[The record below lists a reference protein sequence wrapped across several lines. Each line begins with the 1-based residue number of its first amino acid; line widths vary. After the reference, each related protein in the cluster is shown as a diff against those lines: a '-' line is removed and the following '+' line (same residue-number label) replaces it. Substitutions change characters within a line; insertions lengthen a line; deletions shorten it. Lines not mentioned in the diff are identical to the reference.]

1 VAVVKAGLKRIAL
14 TLCLIVVAGAAYY
27 FGGRWYERSLRIQR
41 TDDAYVGGEIT
52 AISSR
57 VSGYAV
63 EVPIDE
69 NYQVRAA
76 QVLVRIDP
84 REYRMNVEK
93 AQAALDQDKADLNQI
108 VAQRELQQSKIAVAQ
123 AALQSAQAQVKNAD
137 ITLQRSTTLLARNDA
152 PQSTVDANTAAA
164 AQAHAA
170 ADQASAN
177 LTYEHGQMIVLDAR
191 EAVAKAQ
198 IASAEAALLS
208 AKFDLDDTETW
219 APIDGIVANLK
230 TRVGMYV
237 AAGTQMMSIVPIHD
251 LWIDANYRETQIT
264 YMKPGDPA
272 RISLDTY
279 PQTPLCGYVES
290 VAPASGTEF
299 ALIPPDN
306 ATGNFTKIVRRFTV
320 RLRFNARESKAS
332 LARPGMS
339 VETAVAVS
347 SPGGAAAAERASTI
361 GCSFDPTKDIVQRT
375 PTRLPEHPGLGR
387 ARPQG
392 ATGIVVPQEPAPPQ

>member
-1 VAVVKAGLKRIAL
+1 MTAGLKRIAL
-14 TLCLIVVAGAAYY
+14 ALGLIVVVGAAYY

-41 TDDAYVGGEIT
+41 TDDAYVRGEIT
-52 AISSR
+52 SISSR

-63 EVPIDE
+63 EVPVDE
-69 NYQVRAA
+69 NYQVKAT

-93 AQAALDQDKADLNQI
+93 ALAAVDQDKADLNQI
-108 VAQRELQQSKIAVAQ
+108 VAQRRLQQSKIAVAE
-123 AALQSAQAQVKNAD
+123 AAVQSALAQVKNAD
-137 ITLQRSTTLLARNDA
+137 ITLQRSTTLLAKNA
-152 PQSTVDANTAAA
+152 GTQSAVDSDTAAD

-170 ADQASAN
+170 ADQAAAN
-177 LTYEHGQMIVLDAR
+177 LTYEHGQMTVLDAQ

-219 APIDGIVANLK
+219 APIDGVVANLK

-237 AAGTQMMSIVPIHD
+237 AAATQMMSIVPIQD

-272 RISLDTY
+272 RISTDTY

-332 LARPGMS
+332 FARPGMS

-347 SPGGAAAAERASTI
+347 SPGTADAAERASTL
-361 GCSFDPTKDIVQRT
+361 GCSFDPSKDIVQHI
-375 PTRLPEHPGLGR
+375 PTKLPEHPGLGR

-392 ATGIVVPQEPAPPQ
+392 ATGIVVPQGNGR

>member
-1 VAVVKAGLKRIAL
+1 MKAGLKRIAL
-14 TLCLIVVAGAAYY
+14 ALCLVVAAGAAYY
-27 FGGRWYERSLRIQR
+27 FGGRWYERSLKIQR
-41 TDDAYVGGEIT
+41 TDDAYVRGEIT

-57 VSGYAV
+57 VAGYAV
-63 EVPIDE
+63 EIPVGE
-69 NYQVRAA
+69 NYQVEAT

-93 AQAALDQDKADLNQI
+93 GQAAVDQSKADLNRI

-123 AALQSAQAQVKNAD
+123 AALQSAQAQMKNAD
-137 ITLQRSTTLLARNDA
+137 SALQRSTTLLARNA
-152 PQSTVDANTAAA
+152 ASQATVDSDTATD

-170 ADQASAN
+170 VDQATAN
-177 LTYEHGQMIVLDAR
+177 LNYEHGQMTVLDAQ

-198 IASAEAALLS
+198 VASAEAALLS
-208 AKFDLDDTETW
+208 AKFVLEDTETW

-230 TRVGMYV
+230 TRVGTYV
-237 AAGTQMMSIVPIHD
+237 AVGTQMMSIVPIHD
-251 LWIDANYRETQIT
+251 LWIDTNFRETQIT

-272 RISLDTY
+272 QISLDTY
-279 PQTPLCGYVES
+279 PQMPLCGYVES
-290 VAPASGTEF
+290 IAPASGTEF

-347 SPGGAAAAERASTI
+347 SPGGAAAAERARTI
-361 GCSFDPTKDIVQRT
+361 GCPFDPAEDIVQHV

-392 ATGIVVPQEPAPPQ
+392 PGGIEVPSSTPR

>member
-1 VAVVKAGLKRIAL
+1 MNARLKRIVLA
-14 TLCLIVVAGAAYY
+14 LCLVVVAGVAYY
-27 FGGRWYERSLRIQR
+27 FGGRWYERSLKVQR

-57 VSGYAV
+57 ISGYAV
-63 EVPIDE
+63 EVPVDE
-69 NYQVRAA
+69 NYQVKAT

-93 AQAALDQDKADLNQI
+93 AQATVDQDKADLNQT
-108 VAQRELQQSKIAVAQ
+108 VAQRELQQSKVAVAE

-137 ITLQRSTTLLARNDA
+137 IILQRSTTLLARSA
-152 PQSTVDANTAAA
+152 GPQSTVDSDTAAD

-170 ADQASAN
+170 VDQAAAN
-177 LTYEHGQMIVLDAR
+177 LTYERGQMNVLDAQ

-198 IASAEAALLS
+198 VASADAALLS
-208 AKFDLDDTETW
+208 AKFALDDTETW

-230 TRVGMYV
+230 TRVGTYV
-237 AAGTQMMSIVPIHD
+237 AAGTQMMSIVPTHD

-272 RISLDTY
+272 RVNVDAH

-290 VAPASGTEF
+290 IAPASGTEF

-320 RLRFNARESKAS
+320 RLRFNARETNAS

-347 SPGGAAAAERASTI
+347 SPAQRSASERACDI
-361 GCSFDPTKDIVQRT
+361 GCPFDPDKDIVQHI
-375 PTRLPEHPGLGR
+375 PTKLPEHPGLGR

-392 ATGIVVPQEPAPPQ
+392 ESGIVVPRGNAQ

>member
-1 VAVVKAGLKRIAL
+1 MIAGLKRIAVAVS
-14 TLCLIVVAGAAYY
+14 LIVVGTVIIY
-27 FGGRWYERSLRIQR
+27 FGHRWYERSLTVQT
-41 TDDAYVGGEIT
+41 TDDAYVRGEIT

-63 EVPIDE
+63 EVPVDE
-69 NYQVRAA
+69 NYSVKAA

-84 REYRMNVEK
+84 RDFRMNVEK
-93 AQAALDQDKADLNQI
+93 AQAAVDQAKADLDQI
-108 VAQRELQQSKIAVAQ
+108 GAQLTLQQSKIAVAN

-137 ITLQRSTTLLARNDA
+137 VTLQRSTTLLARNSGT
-152 PQSTVDANTAAA
+152 QSTVDSDTAAA
-164 AQAHAA
+164 AAAHAA
-170 ADQASAN
+170 VDEATAN
-177 LTYEHGQMIVLDAR
+177 VTLEQQQLSVLGAQ

-198 IASAEAALLS
+198 VASSEAALLS
-208 AKFDLDDTETW
+208 AKFALDDTEVW
-219 APIDGIVANLK
+219 APIDGVVANRQ
-230 TRVGMYV
+230 TRVGAYV
-237 AAGTQMMSIVPIHD
+237 AAGTQMMSIVPIQD

-272 RISLDTY
+272 RITVDEH
-279 PQTPLCGYVES
+279 PQTPLCGYIES
-290 VAPASGTEF
+290 IAPASGTEF

-320 RLRFNARESKAS
+320 RLRFNARETDAS

-347 SPGGAAAAERASTI
+347 PSGKDSAIERARSV
-361 GCSFDPTKDIVQRT
+361 GCAFDPAKDIVQHV
-375 PTRLPEHPGLGR
+375 PTKLPEHPGLGR

-392 ATGIVVPQEPAPPQ
+392 AEGANVPSDGTH

>member
-1 VAVVKAGLKRIAL
+1 MRAGLKRIVLAL
-14 TLCLIVVAGAAYY
+14 CIVVAAGAAYY
-27 FGGRWYERSLRIQR
+27 FGGRWYERSLKIQR
-41 TDDAYVGGEIT
+41 TDDAYVRGEIT

-63 EVPIDE
+63 EIPVDE
-69 NYQVRAA
+69 NYQVKAT

-93 AQAALDQDKADLNQI
+93 GQAAVDQSKADLNQV
-108 VAQRELQQSKIAVAQ
+108 VAQRELQQSKIAVAE
-123 AALQSAQAQVKNAD
+123 AALQSAEAQVKNAD
-137 ITLQRSTTLLARNDA
+137 ITLQRSTTLLARNAA
-152 PQSTVDANTAAA
+152 PQSAVDSDTATD
-164 AQAHAA
+164 AQARAA
-170 ADQASAN
+170 VDQASAN
-177 LTYEHGQMIVLDAR
+177 LTYEHGQMTVLDAQ

-198 IASAEAALLS
+198 VASAEAALLS
-208 AKFDLDDTETW
+208 AKFDLEDTETW

-230 TRVGMYV
+230 TRVGTYV
-237 AAGTQMMSIVPIHD
+237 AAGTQMVSIVPVHD

-264 YMKPGDPA
+264 YMKTGDPA

-290 VAPASGTEF
+290 IAPASGTEF

-320 RLRFNARESKAS
+320 RLRFSARESNAF

-339 VETAVAVS
+339 VETAIAIS
-347 SPGGAAAAERASTI
+347 APGGATAAQRARTI
-361 GCSFDPTKDIVQRT
+361 GCPFDPAEDIVQHV

-392 ATGIVVPQEPAPPQ
+392 AGGTEVPSSPSR

>member
-1 VAVVKAGLKRIAL
+1 MKAGLQRITL
-14 TLCLIVVAGAAYY
+14 VLCLIVVAGAAYY
-27 FGGRWYERSLRIQR
+27 FGGRWYERSLRIQT

-52 AISSR
+52 GISSR
-57 VSGYAV
+57 VAGYAV

-69 NYQVRAA
+69 NDQVKAA
-76 QVLVRIDP
+76 QTLVRIDP

-93 AQAALDQDKADLNQI
+93 AQATVDQDKANLNQI
-108 VAQRELQQSKIAVAQ
+108 VAQRELQQSKIAVAE
-123 AALQSAQAQVKNAD
+123 AALQSAQAQLKNAD
-137 ITLQRSTTLLARNDA
+137 ITLQRSTTLLAKNA
-152 PQSTVDANTAAA
+152 GPQSTVDSDTAAD

-170 ADQASAN
+170 VDQATAN
-177 LTYEHGQMIVLDAR
+177 LTYEHGQLTVLDAQ

-230 TRVGMYV
+230 TRVGTYV
-237 AAGTQMMSIVPIHD
+237 AVGTQMMSIVPIHD

-272 RISLDTY
+272 RINLDTY

-290 VAPASGTEF
+290 IAPASGAEF

-306 ATGNFTKIVRRFTV
+306 ATGNFTKIVRRFTL

-347 SPGGAAAAERASTI
+347 SPGEAAAAERANTI
-361 GCSFDPTKDIVQRT
+361 GCPFDPAEDIVQHV

-392 ATGIVVPQEPAPPQ
+392 AGGIEVPSSPSR

>member
-1 VAVVKAGLKRIAL
+1 MKAGLKRIAV
-14 TLCLIVVAGAAYY
+14 TVSLIVVGTVIIY
-27 FGGRWYERSLRIQR
+27 FGQRWYERSLTVQT

-63 EVPIDE
+63 EVPVDE
-69 NYQVRAA
+69 NYKVKAT

-93 AQAALDQDKADLNQI
+93 GQAAADQDKADLNQI

-137 ITLQRSTTLLARNDA
+137 ITLQRSTTLLAKNAA
-152 PQSTVDANTAAA
+152 PQSAVDSDTAADA
-164 AQAHAA
+164 AAHAA
-170 ADQASAN
+170 VDQASAN
-177 LTYEHGQMIVLDAR
+177 LTYEHGQMTVLDAQ

-198 IASAEAALLS
+198 VASAEAALLS

-219 APIDGIVANLK
+219 SPIDGIVANLK
-230 TRVGMYV
+230 TRVGTYV

-264 YMKPGDPA
+264 YMKAGDPA
-272 RISLDTY
+272 RINVDAY
-279 PQTPLCGYVES
+279 PQTPLCGWVES
-290 VAPASGTEF
+290 IAPASGTEF

-306 ATGNFTKIVRRFTV
+306 ATGNFTKIVRRFTI
-320 RLRFNARESKAS
+320 RLRFNAREANAS

-339 VETAVAVS
+339 VETVVAVS
-347 SPGGAAAAERASTI
+347 PSGKDSATERARSI
-361 GCSFDPTKDIVQRT
+361 GCTFDPAKDIVQHI

-392 ATGIVVPQEPAPPQ
+392 TEGLEVPSSPRP

>member
-1 VAVVKAGLKRIAL
+1 MKAGLKRIVLA
-14 TLCLIVVAGAAYY
+14 LCLVAVAGAAYY
-27 FGGRWYERSLRIQR
+27 FGGRWYERSLKIQR
-41 TDDAYVGGEIT
+41 TNDAYVRGEIT

-63 EVPIDE
+63 EVPVDE
-69 NYQVRAA
+69 NYQVKAT

-84 REYRMNVEK
+84 REYRMDVEK
-93 AQAALDQDKADLNQI
+93 AQAAVDQAKADLNQI
-108 VAQRELQQSKIAVAQ
+108 VAQRELQQSKIAVAE
-123 AALQSAQAQVKNAD
+123 AAVQSAQAQVKNAD
-137 ITLQRSTTLLARNDA
+137 ITLQRSTTLLARSAA
-152 PQSTVDANTAAA
+152 PQSAVDSDTAAD

-170 ADQASAN
+170 ADQAAAN
-177 LTYEHGQMIVLDAR
+177 LTYEHGQMTVLDAQ

-198 IASAEAALLS
+198 VASAAAALLS
-208 AKFDLDDTETW
+208 AKFALDDTETW
-219 APIDGIVANLK
+219 APIDGVVANLQ
-230 TRVGMYV
+230 TRVGTYV

-320 RLRFNARESKAS
+320 RLRFNARESNAS

-347 SPGGAAAAERASTI
+347 SPGQRAAAERARDI
-361 GCSFDPTKDIVQRT
+361 GCVFDPAKDIVQHI
-375 PTRLPEHPGLGR
+375 PTKLPEHPGLGR

-392 ATGIVVPQEPAPPQ
+392 AGGVVIPQDEAQ

>member
-1 VAVVKAGLKRIAL
+1 MRAGLKRIAL
-14 TLCLIVVAGAAYY
+14 ALCLIVVAGAAYY

-41 TDDAYVGGEIT
+41 TDDAYVRGEIT
-52 AISSR
+52 SISSR
-57 VSGYAV
+57 VAGYAV
-63 EVPIDE
+63 EVPVDE
-69 NYQVRAA
+69 NYQVKAA

-93 AQAALDQDKADLNQI
+93 AQAAVDQDKAELKQI
-108 VAQRELQQSKIAVAQ
+108 VAQRELQQSKIAVAE

-137 ITLQRSTTLLARNDA
+137 ITLQRSTTLLAKNA
-152 PQSTVDANTAAA
+152 GPQSTVDSDTAAD

-170 ADQASAN
+170 VDQATAN
-177 LTYEHGQMIVLDAR
+177 LTYEHGQMTVLDAQ

-208 AKFDLDDTETW
+208 AKFDLDDTEAW
-219 APIDGIVANLK
+219 APIDGIVASLK
-230 TRVGMYV
+230 TRIGTYV
-237 AAGTQMMSIVPIHD
+237 AVGTQMMSIVPIHD
-251 LWIDANYRETQIT
+251 LWIGANYRETQIT

-279 PQTPLCGYVES
+279 PQMPLCGYVES
-290 VAPASGTEF
+290 IAPASGTEF

-306 ATGNFTKIVRRFTV
+306 ATGNFTKIVRRFSV

-339 VETAVAVS
+339 VETAIAVS
-347 SPGGAAAAERASTI
+347 SPGGAAAADRARI
-361 GCSFDPTKDIVQRT
+361 GCPFDPAEDIVQHV

-392 ATGIVVPQEPAPPQ
+392 AGGIEVPSSQSH

>member
-1 VAVVKAGLKRIAL
+1 MKAGLKRIVLA
-14 TLCLIVVAGAAYY
+14 LCLIVVAGAAYY

-41 TDDAYVGGEIT
+41 TDDAYVRGEIT
-52 AISSR
+52 SISSR

-63 EVPIDE
+63 EIPVDE
-69 NYQVRAA
+69 NYQVKAT

-93 AQAALDQDKADLNQI
+93 AQAAVDQDKADLNQI

-137 ITLQRSTTLLARNDA
+137 ITLQRSTTLLARNDV
-152 PQSTVDANTAAA
+152 PQSTVDSNTAAA
-164 AQAHAA
+164 AAAHAA
-170 ADQASAN
+170 VDQASAN
-177 LTYEHGQMIVLDAR
+177 LTYEHGQMTVLDAQ

-208 AKFDLDDTETW
+208 AKFDLKDTETW

-230 TRVGMYV
+230 TRVGTYV
-237 AAGTQMMSIVPIHD
+237 AAGTQMMSIVPIQD

-272 RISLDTY
+272 RIRLDTY

-320 RLRFNARESKAS
+320 RLRFNAREANAS

-347 SPGGAAAAERASTI
+347 VPASAAAAERASTI
-361 GCSFDPTKDIVQRT
+361 GCSFDPSRDIVQHV
-375 PTRLPEHPGLGR
+375 PTKLPEHPGLGR

-392 ATGIVVPQEPAPPQ
+392 ATGIVVPEGNAQ

>member
-1 VAVVKAGLKRIAL
+1 MKAGLKRIAL
-14 TLCLIVVAGAAYY
+14 ALCLIVVAGAAYY

-52 AISSR
+52 SISSR

-63 EVPIDE
+63 EVPVDE
-69 NYQVRAA
+69 NYQVKAT

-93 AQAALDQDKADLNQI
+93 AQAAVDQDKADLNQI
-108 VAQRELQQSKIAVAQ
+108 VAQRELQQSKIAVAE

-170 ADQASAN
+170 VDQASAN
-177 LTYEHGQMIVLDAR
+177 LTYEHGQMTVLDAQ

-230 TRVGMYV
+230 TRVGTYV
-237 AAGTQMMSIVPIHD
+237 AAGTQMMSLVPVQN

-279 PQTPLCGYVES
+279 PRTPLCGYVES

-361 GCSFDPTKDIVQRT
+361 GCSFDPTKDIVQHT

>member
-1 VAVVKAGLKRIAL
+1 MKAGLKRIAL
-14 TLCLIVVAGAAYY
+14 ALCLIVVAGAAYY

-41 TDDAYVGGEIT
+41 TDDAYVRGEIT
-52 AISSR
+52 SISSR
-57 VSGYAV
+57 VAGYAV
-63 EVPIDE
+63 EVPVDE
-69 NYQVRAA
+69 NYHVKAA

-93 AQAALDQDKADLNQI
+93 AQAAVDQDKADLNQI
-108 VAQRELQQSKIAVAQ
+108 VAQRELQQSKIAVAE

-137 ITLQRSTTLLARNDA
+137 ITLRRSTTLLAKSA
-152 PQSTVDANTAAA
+152 VPQSTVDSDTAAD
-164 AQAHAA
+164 AQAQATV
-170 ADQASAN
+170 DQATAN
-177 LTYEHGQMIVLDAR
+177 LAYEHGQMTVLDAQ

-219 APIDGIVANLK
+219 TPVDGIVANLK
-230 TRVGMYV
+230 TRIGSYV

-279 PQTPLCGYVES
+279 PNMPLCGYVES
-290 VAPASGTEF
+290 IAPASGTEF

-347 SPGGAAAAERASTI
+347 SPGGAAAAQRARAI
-361 GCSFDPTKDIVQRT
+361 GCPFDPAADIVQHV

-392 ATGIVVPQEPAPPQ
+392 AGGLEVPSSPSR

>member
-1 VAVVKAGLKRIAL
+1 MKAGLKRIAL
-14 TLCLIVVAGAAYY
+14 ALCLVVVAGAAYY
-27 FGGRWYERSLRIQR
+27 FGGHWYERSLKIQK
-41 TDDAYVGGEIT
+41 TDDAYVRGEIT
-52 AISSR
+52 SISSR

-63 EVPIDE
+63 EVPVDE
-69 NYQVRAA
+69 NYQVKAT

-93 AQAALDQDKADLNQI
+93 AQAAVDQDKADLKQI

-152 PQSTVDANTAAA
+152 PQSTVDSDTAADV
-164 AQAHAA
+164 QAHAA
-170 ADQASAN
+170 VDQTSAN
-177 LTYEHGQMIVLDAR
+177 LAYEHGQMTVLDAQ
-191 EAVAKAQ
+191 ESVAKAQ
-198 IASAEAALLS
+198 VASAEAALLS

-230 TRVGMYV
+230 TRVGTYV

-347 SPGGAAAAERASTI
+347 SPGGTAAAERARTI
-361 GCSFDPTKDIVQRT
+361 GCSFDPAQDIVQHI
-375 PTRLPEHPGLGR
+375 PTKLPEHPGLGR

>member
-1 VAVVKAGLKRIAL
+1 MKASLKRIVLA
-14 TLCLIVVAGAAYY
+14 LCLVVAAGAAYY
-27 FGGRWYERSLRIQR
+27 FGGRWYERSLKIQR
-41 TDDAYVGGEIT
+41 TDDAYVRGEIT
-52 AISSR
+52 TIGSR

-63 EVPIDE
+63 EIPVDE
-69 NYQVRAA
+69 NYQVKAT

-84 REYRMNVEK
+84 REFRMNVEK
-93 AQAALDQDKADLNQI
+93 GQATVDQDKANLNQI

-137 ITLQRSTTLLARNDA
+137 ITLQRSTTLLAKNAA
-152 PQSTVDANTAAA
+152 PQSAVDSDTAAD

-177 LTYEHGQMIVLDAR
+177 LTYEHGEMTVLDAQ

-230 TRVGMYV
+230 TRVGTYV
-237 AAGTQMMSIVPIHD
+237 AAGTQMMSLVPIHD

-272 RISLDTY
+272 RVGVDTY

-290 VAPASGTEF
+290 IAPASGTEF

-320 RLRFNARESKAS
+320 RLRFNARESNAS

-339 VETAVAVS
+339 VETAVAVA
-347 SPGGAAAAERASTI
+347 SPGGAAAADRARTI
-361 GCSFDPTKDIVQRT
+361 GCTFDPAQDIVPHI

-392 ATGIVVPQEPAPPQ
+392 ATGIVVPQGNAQ

>member
-1 VAVVKAGLKRIAL
+1 MKAGLKRIAL
-14 TLCLIVVAGAAYY
+14 ALCLIVVAGAAYY
-27 FGGRWYERSLRIQR
+27 LGGRWYERSLRIQR

-52 AISSR
+52 SISSR

-63 EVPIDE
+63 EVPVDE
-69 NYQVRAA
+69 NYQVKAT

-93 AQAALDQDKADLNQI
+93 AQAAVDQDKADLNQI
-108 VAQRELQQSKIAVAQ
+108 VAQRELQQSKIAIAE
-123 AALQSAQAQVKNAD
+123 AALQSTQAQVKNAD

-152 PQSTVDANTAAA
+152 PQSTVDANTAAD

-170 ADQASAN
+170 VDQASAN
-177 LTYEHGQMIVLDAR
+177 LTYEHGQMTVLDAQ
-191 EAVAKAQ
+191 EAVARAQ
-198 IASAEAALLS
+198 VASAEAALLS

-230 TRVGMYV
+230 TRVGTYV
-237 AAGTQMMSIVPIHD
+237 AAGTQMMSLVPIHD

-264 YMKPGDPA
+264 YMKPGDPV

-290 VAPASGTEF
+290 IAPASGTEF

-339 VETAVAVS
+339 AETAVAVS
-347 SPGGAAAAERASTI
+347 SPGSAAAVERARMI
-361 GCSFDPTKDIVQRT
+361 GCSFDSAQDIVQHI
-375 PTRLPEHPGLGR
+375 PTKLPEHPGLGR

-392 ATGIVVPQEPAPPQ
+392 AGGIEVAPSPPQ